1 MMKAEV
7 SGRLRGG
14 TGAERLVTAGYT
26 VKDGDLLSPMSIDG
40 SVINRNLEV
49 SKTLS
54 KKKQAV
60 PDVAELP

>member
-1 MMKAEV
+1 M
-7 SGRLRGG
+7 
-14 TGAERLVTAGYT
+14 TAGYT

-54 KKKQAV
+54 KKLQAV
-60 PDVAELP
+60 PDVPELP